1 MLHAL
6 FLFPHSRQRGHHE
19 NTLRHGD
26 RAPSGYWHCR
36 NTIIADVLSFERE
49 ELGNEDQ
56 LPDVPETVLKQS
68 AKHCAWVALDPY
80 TATCY
85 GDRVIEIELDNAI
98 IIASDGCGG
107 LLVYSKH
114 IHC

>member
-1 MLHAL
+1 MK
-6 FLFPHSRQRGHHE
+6 
-19 NTLRHGD
+19 TLSGTVY

-36 NTIIADVLSFERE
+36 NTTIADVLSFEGD
-49 ELGNEDQ
+49 ELGNVDK
-56 LPDVPETVLKQS
+56 LPDVPDYILEQS
-68 AKHCAWVALDPY
+68 AKHCAWVALDCH

-85 GDRVIEIELDNAI
+85 GNRVIEIELDKAV

>member
-1 MLHAL
+1 MK
-6 FLFPHSRQRGHHE
+6 
-19 NTLRHGD
+19 TLSGTAYRT
-26 RAPSGYWHCR
+26 PSGYWHCR
-36 NTIIADVLSFERE
+36 DTTIADVLSFECDE
-49 ELGNEDQ
+49 PGNEDQ
-56 LPDVPETVLKQS
+56 LPDVPEYVLTQP
-68 AKHCAWVALDPY
+68 AKHCAWVALDRN

-85 GDRVIEIELDNAI
+85 GDNVIEIELDNAI

>member
-1 MLHAL
+1 MVAVARILNFFANKPPKQH
-6 FLFPHSRQRGHHE
+6 
-19 NTLRHGD
+19 
-26 RAPSGYWHCR
+26 
-36 NTIIADVLSFERE
+36 
-49 ELGNEDQ
+49 
-56 LPDVPETVLKQS
+56 TVLEQS

-80 TATCY
+80 TAAYY

>member
-1 MLHAL
+1 MKIL
-6 FLFPHSRQRGHHE
+6 SG
-19 NTLRHGD
+19 TVY

-36 NTIIADVLSFERE
+36 DTSIADVLAFERD

-56 LPDVPETVLKQS
+56 LPDVPEHVLEQS
-68 AKHCAWVALDPY
+68 AKHCAWVALDRN

-85 GDRVIEIELDNAI
+85 GNRVIEIELDHAI

-107 LLVYSKH
+107 LLVYSET